1 MKFESP
7 KADKLADKFI
17 DELITRYPIAATR
30 YPQIATAQKR
40 TIEIYKLHFLYD
52 VKGEK

>member
-7 KADKLADKFI
+7 EADKLADKFI

-30 YPQIATAQKR
+30 YSQLATAQEK
-40 TIEIYKLHFLYD
+40 TIEYYKLHVLYNIND
-52 VKGEK
+52 